1 MKKIIA
7 AILVL
12 VLSLLCLAGCGGED
26 VSSTDTSSEITSSD
40 IVSSDE
46 NTSSEDV
53 SSGDASS
60 GEENSSEEESSKPTS
75 SSTQTTPTI
84 YSTQIFL
91 FTEFSDTYPFDI
103 DTVVDFGVGEVTQS
117 KTYLTESDE
126 GGMWK
131 KYTVPE
137 VNMLKALRKT
147 FVITD
152 DFWAAIKDR
161 EVYNLG
167 ADDCNYMDGNFYITV
182 VGGWGGGMEETFYLK
197 KTIDDKA
204 GTISL
209 YYLYLV
215 DDLEQHY
222 IELVYTY
229 TGSASYQVVEPE
241 GHYYAGNFVSTS
253 KAFID
258 SLRLKSVKK
267 VHNFPGNTE
276 AQKKYDYF
284 HGETTYYFF
293 WYENDPT
300 HIELYGCGGE
310 FAIDCGCDEPG
321 KAEKWNFDANE
332 KTVTCP
338 CGEVTMTNILH
349 EANVYR

>member
-1 MKKIIA
+1 MKKFLA
-7 AILVL
+7 VILAFVL
-12 VLSLLCLAGCGGED
+12 VLSLTACGGENTT
-26 VSSTDTSSEITSSD
+26 STDGTSEITSSD

-60 GEENSSEEESSKPTS
+60 EEESSKPTS
-75 SSTQTTPTI
+75 SNTETTPTT

-91 FTEFSDTYPFDI
+91 FTVFSDTQPLDI
-103 DTVVDFGVGEVTQS
+103 DAVIDFGVGEVTQS

-137 VNMLKALRKT
+137 AAMLKALRRV

-152 DFWAAIKDR
+152 GFWTEIKNR
-161 EVYNLG
+161 EIYNLG
-167 ADDCNYMDGNFYITV
+167 ADECNYMDGNFYITV
-182 VGGWGGGMEETFYLK
+182 VDAWGGETGDAFYLRK
-197 KTIDDKA
+197 VIDDKA
-204 GTISL
+204 STISL
-209 YYLYLV
+209 DYLYLV

-222 IELVYTY
+222 SELVYTY
-229 TGSASYQVVEPE
+229 TGSATYQVVEPE
-241 GHYYAGNFVSTS
+241 EHTYAGKFVSTD

-276 AQKKYDYF
+276 AQKEYYYF

-310 FAIDCGCDEPG
+310 FAIDCGCEAPG
-321 KAEKWNFDANE
+321 IIEKWNFNAAT
-332 KTVTCP
+332 KIITCP
-338 CGEVTMTNILH
+338 CGETVMTDLYIEGNI
-349 EANVYR
+349 YR